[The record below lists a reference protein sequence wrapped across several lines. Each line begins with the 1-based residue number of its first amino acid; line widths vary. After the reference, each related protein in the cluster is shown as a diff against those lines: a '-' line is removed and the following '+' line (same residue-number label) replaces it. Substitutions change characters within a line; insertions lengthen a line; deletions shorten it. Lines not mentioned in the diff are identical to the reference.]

1 MRDGPPIDSF
11 FVELHAAFAL
21 SVFARRLAAAGLLAL
36 AGCDRWE
43 APPLVAGVLVG
54 DSTCVSCHPEMSAFA
69 GTAHRRT
76 SSPPSPPNIH
86 GSFAPGENVLRT
98 ANPYLHYRMEARADG
113 FLQTAVVLSAV
124 DSTERSERFDIVVGS
139 GRKGQS
145 YLYWDEDRLFQ
156 LPVSY
161 WVGLGWVNSPGYPD
175 GAAIFDR
182 AVFPRCLECHATYA
196 PPAQDGGTSNRYDRA
211 TVALGVSC
219 ESCHGAGGEH
229 VERVGSGARR
239 LRGAAIVSPA
249 DLPRERRVEG
259 CALCHGGIGESLRP
273 PFSYTPGAPLG
284 EFLRL
289 PVPIPGEP
297 VDVHGNQVALLMRS
311 PCFQGSE
318 MTCSTCH
325 DVHRPQADLAEF
337 SATCSS
343 CHETGGDI
351 PADHGA
357 SMPGNCVDC
366 HMPELPTSAIF
377 TNASGGRVR
386 PSVRTHWIGIYPEA
400 SAAGERP
407 TTPLQRAAER
417 SNR

>member
-1 MRDGPPIDSF
+1 M
-11 FVELHAAFAL
+11 LAWC
-21 SVFARRLAAAGLLAL
+21 LAAAGVLAL
-36 AGCDRWE
+36 AGCGRWKP
-43 APPLVAGVLVG
+43 PPLTAGELVG
-54 DSTCVSCHPEMSAFA
+54 DSACVSCHQEMSTFA
-69 GTAHRRT
+69 ATAHRRT
-76 SSPPSPPNIH
+76 SSPASPANIH
-86 GSFAPGENVLRT
+86 GSFAAGENVLRT
-98 ANPYLHYRMEARADG
+98 ANPYLHYRMERREDG
-113 FLQTAVVLSAV
+113 FYQTAVVLSGV
-124 DSTERSERFDIVVGS
+124 DSTVRSERFDVVVGS

-145 YLYWDEDRLFQ
+145 YLYWEGDRLFQ

-161 WVGLGWVNSPGYPD
+161 WVGLGWVNSPAFPD
-175 GAAIFDR
+175 GTAIFDR
-182 AVFPRCLECHATYA
+182 AVTPRCLECHATDVPAA
-196 PPAQDGGTSNRYDRA
+196 PGAADSNRFDPQRA
-211 TVALGVSC
+211 ALGISC
-219 ESCHGAGGEH
+219 ETCHGAGHEH
-229 VERVGSGARR
+229 VERIGSWLSR
-239 LRGAAIVSPA
+239 LRSTAIVSPA
-249 DLPRERRVEG
+249 DLSRERRVEG

-400 SAAGERP
+400 AASGERS
-407 TTPLQRAAER
+407 TTPLQRATER
-417 SNR
+417 PNR